1 VPYLTADDAMA
12 KGLFSV
18 SEVSEAGSVP
28 ELEVRNR
35 GPLPVLLL
43 DGEELVGAKQNRI
56 VNLTILVAAQSTLVI
71 PVSCVEAGRW
81 HHRSRSFTTSPRTHY
96 AAARAA
102 KAEQVS
108 ASMRETG
115 SRRSD
120 QSAIWADIADKSA
133 RLAVSSPTCAMADMF
148 EQFDDDVESYVE
160 AMTGIPGQVGAIFA
174 LDGRVRGLEC
184 FDAEATFRQALPKL
198 VRSYALD
205 AIETPRAAPRH
216 ARSEE
221 ALALA
226 EAVAAAETA
235 ALPAVGLGE
244 DVRFTREGISGGA
257 LVADG
262 RVVHLAAFAQ

>member
-1 VPYLTADDAMA
+1 
-12 KGLFSV
+12 
-18 SEVSEAGSVP
+18 
-28 ELEVRNR
+28 
-35 GPLPVLLL
+35 
-43 DGEELVGAKQNRI
+43 
-56 VNLTILVAAQSTLVI
+56 
-71 PVSCVEAGRW
+71 
-81 HHRSRSFTTSPRTHY
+81 
-96 AAARAA
+96 
-102 KAEQVS
+102 
-108 ASMRETG
+108 
-115 SRRSD
+115 
-120 QSAIWADIADKSA
+120 
-133 RLAVSSPTCAMADMF
+133 MF
-148 EQFDDDVESYVE
+148 EQFDDDVESYVK
-160 AMTGIPGQVGAIFA
+160 AMTGIPGQVGAVFA

-184 FDAEATFRQALPKL
+184 FDAEGTFRQALPKL

-205 AIETPRAAPRH
+205 AIETRRAAPRR